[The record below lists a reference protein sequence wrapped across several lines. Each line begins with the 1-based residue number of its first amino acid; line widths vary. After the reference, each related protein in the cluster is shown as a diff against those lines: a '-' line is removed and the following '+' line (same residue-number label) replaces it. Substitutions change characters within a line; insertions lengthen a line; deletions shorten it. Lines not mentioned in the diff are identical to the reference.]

1 MTDTEARPEEGRMTL
16 IEHLTELR
24 RRLIISFSAIA
35 VGAVIG
41 WIFYNTTIEFLAD
54 PYCDLVRD
62 RTIDGESVVPLEQ
75 TCNFYFTD
83 PLEPFNVKLM
93 VAGYSGIILAMPVIL
108 WQIWRFV
115 APGLYNHEKRYA
127 YPFIASAVGLFAL
140 GAGLAYWS
148 VPKALNWLIG
158 QGGEN
163 FQELFA
169 PQQYIGFIVKMMLA
183 FGIGFEFPIALI
195 FLQLLGLVENE
206 TLRKGRQYAI
216 VGIVALVA
224 VITPSGDP
232 FTLAVLSVPMYLFY
246 EIAILFGRLRIRRA
260 KKAASTS

>member
-1 MTDTEARPEEGRMTL
+1 MTDTESREAPAEARMTL

-24 RRLIISFSAIA
+24 RRLIISFAAIA

-41 WIFYNTTIEFLAD
+41 WIFYLDITDVLID
-54 PYCDLVRD
+54 PYCDAVQDEQSIVPVDEQCQLYAR
-62 RTIDGESVVPLEQ
+62 GPLE
-75 TCNFYFTD
+75 
-83 PLEPFNVKLM
+83 LFNIKLT
-93 VAGYSGIILAMPVIL
+93 VAGYSGLILAMPIIL
-108 WQIWRFV
+108 WQAWRFV
-115 APGLYNHEKRYA
+115 APGLYSHEKKYA
-127 YPFIASAVGLFAL
+127 YPFIGSAVALFAL

-148 VPKALNWLIG
+148 VPRALSWLID
-158 QGGEN
+158 QGGDN

-169 PQQYIGFIVKMMLA
+169 PSEYFGFIIKMMIA

-206 TLRKGRQYAI
+206 TLRKGRQYAV

-224 VITPSGDP
+224 VLTPSGDP

-260 KKAASTS
+260 KKAAAAA